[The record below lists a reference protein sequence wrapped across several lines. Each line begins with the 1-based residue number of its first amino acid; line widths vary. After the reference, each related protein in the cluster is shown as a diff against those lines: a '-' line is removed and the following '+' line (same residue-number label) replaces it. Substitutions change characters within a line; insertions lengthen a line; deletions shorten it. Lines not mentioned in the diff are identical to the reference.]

1 MTAISCYWLL
11 PSQWQAKQQGG
22 PSKSNK
28 IRTNPWPYNYRL
40 SSQKR
45 LLESCCFQGTFV
57 HTPADNGL
65 FSLSVCRDV
74 RLGHPWL
81 WQLPELPAWAHNQ
94 AVQIWPNVRASSP
107 LPLVTSK
114 PGKIPGCLFVSFCFI
129 FKLESAQ
136 VWEASAQIREVHP
149 PCSVSFKVN
158 ISEPDLLVLYLNHSL
173 MQKGEKTVPGIECS
187 VLQFLWGAILSFRMF
202 QAWRSALRRLLRQ
215 DCVDFCTASS
225 FQNPVSSRAAHLPKT
240 FTSWS
245 PPGNRWRNRCSKCR
259 QSFCQC
265 VKQLCTNIPCFYLDH
280 RDTSLSSNDFTPSGV
295 AMDKPKY
302 LDRSTSPNLLN
313 GRSVGLAPWADP
325 PGQNLHMKEECISQ
339 NHVDRIRYICIV
351 TFN

>member
-173 MQKGEKTVPGIECS
+173 MQKGEKNCARHR
-187 VLQFLWGAILSFRMF
+187 VLSSAIPLRCYFEF
-202 QAWRSALRRLLRQ
+202 QDVSGVKVRTTPVTSTRLCWLLY
-215 DCVDFCTASS
+215 C
-225 FQNPVSSRAAHLPKT
+225 FQLPKSC
-240 FTSWS
+240 FLQGSS
-245 PPGNRWRNRCSKCR
+245 LAKD
-259 QSFCQC
+259 FH
-265 VKQLCTNIPCFYLDH
+265 QL
-280 RDTSLSSNDFTPSGV
+280 V
-295 AMDKPKY
+295 
-302 LDRSTSPNLLN
+302 ST
-313 GRSVGLAPWADP
+313 W
-325 PGQNLHMKEECISQ
+325 K
-339 NHVDRIRYICIV
+339 
-351 TFN
+351 